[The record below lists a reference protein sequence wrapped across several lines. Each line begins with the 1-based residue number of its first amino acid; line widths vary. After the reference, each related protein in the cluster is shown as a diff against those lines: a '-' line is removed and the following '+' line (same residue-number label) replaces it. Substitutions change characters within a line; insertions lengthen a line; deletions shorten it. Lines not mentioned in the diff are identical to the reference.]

1 MKNESRLKNSFINAV
16 TGLFGKVFTCIL
28 GLISR
33 TIFIHILSTEYLGV
47 NGLFENILYILNFA
61 ELGFGNAI
69 IYNMY
74 KPIANNDDEHVK
86 TLMNYY
92 KKVYFILG
100 IIVLTIGLLL
110 IPFLKYIITDVPNI
124 KESIAVIY
132 VLFLLQTVSTYFYG
146 YKKSILTAYQK
157 DYVTNIINFI
167 FTILKSIFQILFL
180 LITREYLLYLIVNI
194 ILSIAPNIVI
204 SHKVDKMYPYL
215 KDKKYKKIDKKEEK
229 EIKNNVKNLVV
240 YKVGDVVS
248 NGTDNILIS
257 MFAGINVVG
266 LFYNYNNLF
275 HQAGDIA
282 WNMLTGLTGSIAN
295 VNVKETKEKK
305 ESILLQ
311 TLFVS
316 LYLYGFLCICLG
328 ILINPFITLW
338 LGEEYLLSMD
348 IVLIYL
354 LVIYYDGFSF
364 ITHVY
369 RNTEGLFKYGKLLP
383 LISSIIN
390 LVLSVILGKKY
401 GISGIFIATLI
412 SKLLTTIW
420 YMPYLIYKKCYNKK
434 PYKFYFK
441 LFYYTLVF
449 ILVYYICNY
458 IVSFILLNNILGLI
472 IKAIVTVIL
481 SNILLILFF
490 YNTAE
495 FKDIINKIKQ
505 LLKKER

>member
-1 MKNESRLKNSFINAV
+1 MKNESRLKNSFVNAV
-16 TGLFGKVFTCIL
+16 TGLFGKVFTCVL

-33 TIFIHILSTEYLGV
+33 TIFIHVLSTEYLGV

-86 TLMNYY
+86 TLMDYY

-100 IIVLTIGLLL
+100 VIVLIIGLTL

-167 FTILKSIFQILFL
+167 FTILKSVFQILFL
-180 LITREYLLYLIVNI
+180 LLTREYLLYLIVNI

-204 SHKVDKMYPYL
+204 SYKVDKMYPFL
-215 KDKKYKKIDKKEEK
+215 KNKNYKKIDQNEK
-229 EIKNNVKNLVV
+229 SEIKNNVRNLVV

-257 MFAGINVVG
+257 MFAGINIVG

-275 HQAGDIA
+275 HQAGDVI

-295 VNVKETKEKK
+295 VNVKENNDKK

-328 ILINPFITLW
+328 VLINPFITLW
-338 LGEEYLLSMD
+338 LGSEYILSMD

-390 LVLSVILGKKY
+390 LVLSVILGKRY

-434 PYKFYFK
+434 PYKFYYK
-441 LFYYTLVF
+441 LIYYTLVF

-458 IVSFILLNNILGLI
+458 IVSFISLNNILGLI
-472 IKAIVTVIL
+472 VKALVTVIL
-481 SNILLILFF
+481 SNILLIIFF
-490 YNTAE
+490 YNITE
-495 FKDIINKIKQ
+495 FKDIVNKVKQ
-505 LLKKER
+505 LIMKE

>member
-1 MKNESRLKNSFINAV
+1 MKSESRLRNSFVNVI
-16 TGLFGKVFTCIL
+16 TGLFGKVFTCVL

-33 TIFIHILSTEYLGV
+33 TIFIHVLSTEYLGV

-100 IIVLTIGLLL
+100 IIVLTIGLML

-180 LITREYLLYLIVNI
+180 LLTREYLLYLIVNI
-194 ILSIAPNIVI
+194 ILSIVPNIVI
-204 SHKVDKMYPYL
+204 SYKVDKMYPFL
-215 KDKKYKKIDKKEEK
+215 KSKNYNKIDRKEK
-229 EIKNNVKNLVV
+229 NEIKNNVKNLVV

-257 MFAGINVVG
+257 MFAGINIVG

-275 HQAGDIA
+275 HQAGDVA
-282 WNMLTGLTGSIAN
+282 WNMLSGLTGSIAN
-295 VNVKETKEKK
+295 VNVKETSEKK
-305 ESILLQ
+305 EIILLQ

-316 LYLYGFLCICLG
+316 LYLYGFVCICLG
-328 ILINPFITLW
+328 VLINPFITLW

-348 IVLIYL
+348 IILVYL

-364 ITHVY
+364 INHVY

-383 LISSIIN
+383 LISAIIN
-390 LVLSVILGKKY
+390 LVLSVILGKRY

-412 SKLLTTIW
+412 SKLLTYIW
-420 YMPYLIYKKCYNKK
+420 YTPYLIYKKCYNKK
-434 PYKFYFK
+434 TYQFYLKFI
-441 LFYYTLVF
+441 YYTFVF

-458 IVSFILLNNILGLI
+458 IVSLISYSNLIGLI
-472 IKAIVTVIL
+472 IKGIVTVII
-481 SNILLILFF
+481 SNILLIIFF
-490 YNTAE
+490 YRTFE
-495 FKDIINKIKQ
+495 FKEIVKKIK
-505 LLKKER
+505 LLIKKEG